1 MFQQKQDSLTTQ
13 MQQLKQTLQDQL
25 DGRSIEN
32 DMPNVSATPFAGQL
46 EHGKQKMKIK
56 LEYDRSSPALFS
68 AFESQLDETAL
79 LLEVRLATIYLCFL
93 GFSALGLELAPELQ
107 LGVSIA
113 RSVLSAMKSSLQML
127 AAPLTCR
134 KLSCESACNFS

>member
-46 EHGKQKMKIK
+46 EHGKQKMKIR

-68 AFESQLDETAL
+68 AFESQLDAKLRIDGPVIRSEVSHYLPL
-79 LLEVRLATIYLCFL
+79 LPRFLCIR
-93 GFSALGLELAPELQ
+93 A
-107 LGVSIA
+107 GVS
-113 RSVLSAMKSSLQML
+113 
-127 AAPLTCR
+127 T
-134 KLSCESACNFS
+134 